1 MTSIGPYR
9 TVYKVKGGQLS
20 FFRVA
25 ARLFVLAQ
33 RWRENGAWVSYGE
46 VDFFVQ

>member
-25 ARLFVLAQ
+25 AR
-33 RWRENGAWVSYGE
+33 
-46 VDFFVQ
+46 FFVFGAKMA